1 METYMRR
8 VSTSF
13 LGEPARHK
21 CAVRL
26 PKFYRNAL
34 LCDVIDVSKDQ
45 RIACG
50 KSTTLETATQCSI
63 HDE

>member
-45 RIACG
+45 RTSRVG
-50 KSTTLETATQCSI
+50 KYHSRDGNPMLNS
-63 HDE
+63 